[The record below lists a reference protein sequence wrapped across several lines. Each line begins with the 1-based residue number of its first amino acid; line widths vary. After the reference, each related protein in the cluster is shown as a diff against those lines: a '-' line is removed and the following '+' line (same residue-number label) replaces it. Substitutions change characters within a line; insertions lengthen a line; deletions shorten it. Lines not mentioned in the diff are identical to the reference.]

1 MYIDELY
8 CFHDLRFICLMSIR
22 RDNMIFASTT
32 YRYLDAR
39 QDYMTYIVLVIIYEH
54 SYKHAD
60 SHYSYRCRYET
71 RCDSTET
78 IFFLGTWEKSF
89 EILRTAFANYI

>member
-1 MYIDELY
+1 MQ
-8 CFHDLRFICLMSIR
+8 
-22 RDNMIFASTT
+22 T
-32 YRYLDAR
+32 
-39 QDYMTYIVLVIIYEH
+39 VITLT
-54 SYKHAD
+54 D
-60 SHYSYRCRYET
+60 VDMDYET